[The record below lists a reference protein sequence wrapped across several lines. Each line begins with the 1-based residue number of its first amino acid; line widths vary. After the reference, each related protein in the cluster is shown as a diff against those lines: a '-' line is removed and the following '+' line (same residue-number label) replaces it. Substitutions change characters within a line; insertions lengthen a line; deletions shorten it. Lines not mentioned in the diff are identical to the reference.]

1 MMYTYVEFKLLK
13 VCAIGHLQCI
23 VCWNIL
29 FYVILLYILW
39 FKLVV
44 VIGQSFNGLN
54 ASHNVYVIEYTYE
67 ISFLDGLL

>member
-1 MMYTYVEFKLLK
+1 VQLATSNVFCVEIFY
-13 VCAIGHLQCI
+13 
-23 VCWNIL
+23 IL
-29 FYVILLYILW
+29 YYVILHILW